1 MASVPTSLRSNGGG
15 GDNDDMDDRI
25 KALESAV
32 QGATDRL
39 TRIETTLEHIPT
51 KGDLADAMTAQ
62 LKWIVG
68 TPVVLGAAA
77 LIIMTFVLNNA
88 IPIQTQS
95 AQAPTIIVNVPPSV
109 DSPPP
114 PTQ

>member
-1 MASVPTSLRSNGGG
+1 MASVPSSLRSNGGG

-51 KGDLADAMTAQ
+51 KGDLADA
-62 LKWIVG
+62 
-68 TPVVLGAAA
+68 
-77 LIIMTFVLNNA
+77 